1 MKKRVISILA
11 ALLCMATLLS
21 ACGKSSDGQSTDNAE
36 GKKEI
41 TVAIYKDGAMEELD
55 AATYN
60 GPHFLYKM
68 IYEGFVEDN
77 GDGTLTPVLATNWDI
92 SDDGKTY
99 TYHLRQG
106 VKFSDGTDFN
116 AEAVEFNLKRWINN
130 GRFSSLTSYAVDNIE
145 IIDDYTIAVTYTN
158 ASYTILIEQT

>member
-77 GDGTLTPVLATNWDI
+77 RDGTLTPVSHKLGYFRRRQDL
-92 SDDGKTY
+92 
-99 TYHLRQG
+99 HLPSAAGCKVFRR
-106 VKFSDGTDFN
+106 N
-116 AEAVEFNLKRWINN
+116 
-130 GRFSSLTSYAVDNIE
+130 
-145 IIDDYTIAVTYTN
+145 
-158 ASYTILIEQT
+158 

>member
-77 GDGTLTPVLATNWDI
+77 RDGTLTPVLATNWDI
-92 SDDGKTY
+92 SDTF
-99 TYHLRQG
+99 R
-106 VKFSDGTDFN
+106 
-116 AEAVEFNLKRWINN
+116 
-130 GRFSSLTSYAVDNIE
+130 
-145 IIDDYTIAVTYTN
+145 
-158 ASYTILIEQT
+158 

>member
-21 ACGKSSDGQSTDNAE
+21 ACGKNVDGQDTSENKE
-36 GKKEI
+36 KEI
-41 TVAIYKDGAMEELD
+41 TVAIYKDGAMGELD

-99 TYHLRQG
+99 TYHLRRG

-145 IIDDYTIAVTYTN
+145 IIDD
-158 ASYTILIEQT
+158 